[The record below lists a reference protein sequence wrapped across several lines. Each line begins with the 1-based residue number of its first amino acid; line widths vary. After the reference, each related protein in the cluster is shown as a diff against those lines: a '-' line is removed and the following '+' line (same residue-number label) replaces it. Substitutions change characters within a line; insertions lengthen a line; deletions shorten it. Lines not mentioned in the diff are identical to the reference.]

1 MALSLEYVS
10 YIVGNVLKLTQS
22 EWRWLWLV
30 DIVETHFVFLAQFL
44 SILIATQW
52 GNHRMRSIMDRNKF
66 DLLPLED
73 SRMPLIAVRSKTVTV
88 LSSSNPVNR
97 VSLIEILSN
106 HRSFDVFIKH
116 LMAEFCI
123 EVLLSLV
130 ELVQAHSSNTVS
142 YIYNKISKG
151 FFPRSLRRIR
161 TAVGLGFQWTNGA
174 QVVLRSA

>member
-1 MALSLEYVS
+1 MALSLEYTS
-10 YIVGNVLKLTQS
+10 YIVGNVLKLTLS
-22 EWRWLWLV
+22 HWPWLWLV
-30 DIVETHFVFLAQFL
+30 DIVQIHLVFLAQFV

-52 GNHRMRSIMDRNKF
+52 VNHRMNTIIDRNKF

-73 SRMPLIAVRSKTVTV
+73 SKMPLIAVRSKTVTV
-88 LSSSNPVNR
+88 LSSSNPVNQ

-130 ELVQAHSSNTVS
+130 ELVQFQQFV
-142 YIYNKISKG
+142 YRQY
-151 FFPRSLRRIR
+151 LRNDTYSHYRFGCFYFLQNHIF
-161 TAVGLGFQWTNGA
+161 TEQHMY
-174 QVVLRSA
+174 